1 MRWLKEHGR
10 VLEMDTEFEH
20 PCVRALG
27 GSELSIQGVVRGM
40 QFRLKGSREI
50 FCRDFFVSE
59 ALNGWYDFVLGK
71 EFMTTNFNMLFPPSG
86 KVQRMIGGLFGS
98 NHRSSGEYFERLS
111 CYIPAVASTDY

>member
-1 MRWLKEHGR
+1 
-10 VLEMDTEFEH
+10 MDTEFEH

-59 ALNGWYDFVLGK
+59 ALNGWYDIVLGK
-71 EFMTTNFNMLFPPSG
+71 EFMTTNFNMLFASSG
-86 KVQRMIGGLFGS
+86 RVQRMIGGLFGS
-98 NHRSSGEYFERLS
+98 NHRSPGEYSFYELKSRKQKR
-111 CYIPAVASTDY
+111 PF